1 MPAPAAVS
9 AQAPSVR
16 MSPGTHAARSAI
28 EWRPK
33 LRARGP
39 RPGSIWGNPLPLE
52 QNPPMTGTPLPLAQK
67 IRFCSTTDGVSIA
80 YAIGGSG
87 RAFVKTPNWLNH
99 LELDV
104 ESPVSRAWI
113 ARMSQRYKLVRY
125 DARGCGLSDRE
136 TPLGSFATNQTDL
149 EAVVDAA
156 GLSNFVL
163 FGASQGAAIAIEYA
177 ARHPDRVSHLI
188 VYGGY
193 LRGVLKRDPGPKA
206 VEEGQTM
213 LKLVEL
219 GWGRENSAFRQ
230 VFASQFIPDSTLEQL
245 RAFDEIQRRTIAPE
259 AATRLLASFYDIDV
273 SVFAADVVC
282 PTLVL
287 HAREDARIPFEQ
299 GRQVASAIRGA
310 EFVSLESRN
319 HILLDH
325 QPAWR
330 HFFDEVD
337 GFLRRHGGLDSD
349 AASSLG
355 ELTPGEMR
363 VLDLVAAGLNNEQ
376 IATKLGI
383 RPKTVR
389 NHINH
394 IFDKLDLPDRSHAI
408 VMAREAGLGLSTTR
422 GS

>member
-1 MPAPAAVS
+1 M
-9 AQAPSVR
+9 
-16 MSPGTHAARSAI
+16 
-28 EWRPK
+28 
-33 LRARGP
+33 
-39 RPGSIWGNPLPLE
+39 E
-52 QNPPMTGTPLPLAQK
+52 QNPLMTDTPLPSAQK
-67 IRFCSTTDGVSIA
+67 IRFCSTADGVSIA
-80 YAIGGSG
+80 YAVGGAG
-87 RAFVKTPNWLNH
+87 RAFLKTPNWLNH

-104 ESPVSRAWI
+104 KSLVWRAWI

-136 TPLGSFATNQTDL
+136 APLGSFATNQTDL

-188 VYGGY
+188 IYGGY
-193 LRGVLKRDPGPKA
+193 LRGVLKRDPSPKV
-206 VEEGQTM
+206 VEEAQTM

-245 RAFDEIQRRTIAPE
+245 RAFDEIQRRTIEPE

-273 SVFAADVVC
+273 SALAADVLC

-299 GRQVASAIRGA
+299 GRHVASAIRGA

-319 HILLDH
+319 HILLNH
-325 QPAWR
+325 QPAWS

-337 GFLRRHGGLDSD
+337 GFLRRHGGLDLD
-349 AASSLG
+349 AASSFG
-355 ELTPGEMR
+355 ELTPAEMH

-376 IATKLGI
+376 ISIKLGI